1 MTPDLFGK
9 LPALFVAHVARG
21 RADEPRDA
29 VLFHVL
35 AHVNANH
42 QLFIVKEKFRERAR
56 QLRLSYTGR
65 PKKNEGADG
74 ALGVGKSGAAAA
86 HGVGHARKGLVLTD
100 NALA

>member
-1 MTPDLFGK
+1 M
-9 LPALFVAHVARG
+9 
-21 RADEPRDA
+21 
-29 VLFHVL
+29 LFHVL

-42 QLFIVKEKFRERAR
+42 ELFVIEEEFRQRAR
-56 QLRLSYTGR
+56 QFRLSYAGR